1 MFDLSTVA
9 FIFALGIVIGDFF
22 ARATYRSEI
31 NKALDE
37 YKRLVEVLQ
46 DSAKKAEERARN

>member
-9 FIFALGIVIGDFF
+9 FVFAFGIIVGDF
-22 ARATYRSEI
+22 AAKITNKNEI

-46 DSAKKAEERARN
+46 DSAKKAEERARK